1 MKSCSPSALSL
12 HSTIGEFPQW
22 ARPVK
27 SKKKDPLETGN
38 TLGNKTTAV
47 HQFNS
52 IQFNSRWYDTTVA
65 GYCHNHRDSQHPA
78 PSTQHPAQPQ
88 LQPIMRSTSILRSI
102 MNNNKT
108 SYYEPHTYRMSPALL
123 RARQPYFVK
132 NMIGLAIL
140 MAVPVGIYAYT
151 YNFLNQDDFDDIPIP
166 PLDDETIKKLQK
178 EYEEEKKSII

>member
-1 MKSCSPSALSL
+1 MSSRVIL
-12 HSTIGEFPQW
+12 PQ
-22 ARPVK
+22 PQ
-27 SKKKDPLETGN
+27 T
-38 TLGNKTTAV
+38 
-47 HQFNS
+47 Q
-52 IQFNSRWYDTTVA
+52 
-65 GYCHNHRDSQHPA
+65 HN
-78 PSTQHPAQPQ
+78 HPAQPQ
-88 LQPIMRSTSILRSI
+88 PQPTMRSTSILRSI